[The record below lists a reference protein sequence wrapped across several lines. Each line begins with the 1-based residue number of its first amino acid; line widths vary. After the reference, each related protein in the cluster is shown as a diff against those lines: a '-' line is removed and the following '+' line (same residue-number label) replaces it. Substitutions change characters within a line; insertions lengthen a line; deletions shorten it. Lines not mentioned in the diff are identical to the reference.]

1 MKTLIK
7 ATLVLFAIICIPFSC
22 QTDTADI
29 KTGII
34 AKVYF
39 GSGDCMPM
47 IDYSRRTYTLFSG
60 RVYIVK
66 KQEFNNANNTLE
78 ALKNKSITLIIKNG
92 ELAVALKPDSFMIFI
107 DDVYDNS
114 KSIYVKEND
123 LIKTPFYFFK
133 CTSY

>member
-7 ATLVLFAIICIPFSC
+7 ATLVLFAIICIPVSC
-22 QTDTADI
+22 QTDTGDI

-34 AKVYF
+34 SKVYF

-47 IDYSRRTYTLFSG
+47 VGKSPSTYTLFSG

-66 KQEFNNANNTLE
+66 KQEFDNPNNSLE
-78 ALKNKSITLIIKNG
+78 TLKNKSIKLIIKNG

-123 LIKTPFYFFK
+123 LIKNPFYFFK